1 MDPFDSDR
9 AVKGTMKQT
18 LTLTLV
24 AFGCA
29 SCAGMSRA
37 ERVEYGL
44 KAIKGACAL
53 YSTYPAEV
61 PRQPELDAICP
72 ELELAKATLQE

>member
-1 MDPFDSDR
+1 
-9 AVKGTMKQT
+9 MKQT

-29 SCAGMSRA
+29 SSCAGMSRA
-37 ERVEYGL
+37 DRVAYGL
-44 KAIKGACAL
+44 KAVKAACAL

-72 ELELAKATLQE
+72 ELELSRATKSAE